1 LPLNDQAV
9 ITASRGFIFIAD
21 PDTPRPTPAQVKAF
35 NPETGIMQGWESVG
49 HTADDELPEFGY
61 DGGSTE
67 IRGSWQRAALR
78 EVVTEI
84 PADYVTMQLLQFDR
98 MALGLYYSVT
108 NPGSVSG
115 VFAVPDNAGRP
126 IEKALLIIIVD
137 GPVRVGFHALKTS
150 IRRDAA
156 ISMDTENFAALP
168 IRATFLKSTGDL
180 YEWISDDTGVNP
192 APPTPPSS

>member
-1 LPLNDQAV
+1 MALNDQAV
-9 ITASRGFIFIAD
+9 ITASRGFVFVAD
-21 PDTPRPTPAQVKAF
+21 PGTARPTPAQVKAF
-35 NPETGIMQGWESVG
+35 DPEIGTMQGWESVG

-84 PADYVTMQLLQFDR
+84 PADYVTVQLLQFDR
-98 MALGLYYSVT
+98 LALGLYYSVT
-108 NPGSVSG
+108 NPGTTAG

-137 GPVRVGFHALKTS
+137 GTVRVGFHAAKTS

-168 IRATFLKSTGDL
+168 IRATFLKGPGDL

-192 APPTPPSS
+192 APPSPPA